1 MLSEVLLPYT
11 QLRTKQNHFVFSLIA
26 NKLRFVNFALS
37 EPVTI
42 NFQHVCMFTNRG
54 YLVRTELCHIL
65 FLSVGGL
72 YGHLKHILIKFTT
85 INST

>member
-11 QLRTKQNHFVFSLIA
+11 HLRTKQNFFVFSLIA

-42 NFQHVCMFTNRG
+42 NFQHAYAQISISRG
-54 YLVRTELCHIL
+54 
-65 FLSVGGL
+65 
-72 YGHLKHILIKFTT
+72 
-85 INST
+85 